1 MPAALVSPCPSCGWF
16 PDTEAFWGTRVDAQ
30 RRTEAVD
37 KYNQVVKLPTIPEAE
52 RRSSLRE
59 VATRWPGALR
69 EAELVSP
76 ADMEARRLAA
86 AELSV
91 GMPRRGAGGPRE
103 AVLLWQELHRLL
115 WDQRVLRGKGGG
127 ERAKVT
133 VDTLVAFDR
142 RQAEREQRA
151 PRWPAPAHL
160 RALTG
165 AKVRP
170 RQAYLWLAA
179 QAGLTLAGLH
189 ARLFLRV
196 GKWDSRPD
204 DPLWSRDASVSG

>member
-37 KYNQVVKLPTIPEAE
+37 KYTQVVKLPTIPEAE

-59 VATRWPGALR
+59 VAARWPGALR

-91 GMPRRGAGGPRE
+91 GMP
-103 AVLLWQELHRLL
+103 VSY
-115 WDQRVLRGKGGG
+115 
-127 ERAKVT
+127 T
-133 VDTLVAFDR
+133 
-142 RQAEREQRA
+142 
-151 PRWPAPAHL
+151 HL
-160 RALTG
+160 RAHET
-165 AKVRP
+165 
-170 RQAYLWLAA
+170 
-179 QAGLTLAGLH
+179 
-189 ARLFLRV
+189 
-196 GKWDSRPD
+196 
-204 DPLWSRDASVSG
+204 